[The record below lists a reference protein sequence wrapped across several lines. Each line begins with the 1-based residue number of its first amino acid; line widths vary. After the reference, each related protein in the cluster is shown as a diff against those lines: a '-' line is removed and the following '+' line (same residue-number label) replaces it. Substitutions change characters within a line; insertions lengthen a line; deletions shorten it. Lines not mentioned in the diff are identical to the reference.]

1 MKRLRLEEVNRRNSL
16 TWTACNDDSRSNIW
30 RKLFIDSYGG
40 KFVRVGRYWKWD
52 ENKKNETP
60 RKCWIFSKEDKE
72 IRITH
77 FSDYCKENNLS
88 RAAMYEV
95 MNGKRRQYKG
105 YTFIA
110 EELYGVKIIRLDLPS
125 IDIPSEEV

>member
-1 MKRLRLEEVNRRNSL
+1 VNRRNSV

-30 RKLFIDSYGG
+30 RKLFIDYYGG

-52 ENKKNETP
+52 ENKKDETP
-60 RKCWIFSKEDKE
+60 RKCWIFSKENKE

-95 MNGKRRQYKG
+95 MNGKRKQYKG

-125 IDIPSEEV
+125 IDTSSEEV